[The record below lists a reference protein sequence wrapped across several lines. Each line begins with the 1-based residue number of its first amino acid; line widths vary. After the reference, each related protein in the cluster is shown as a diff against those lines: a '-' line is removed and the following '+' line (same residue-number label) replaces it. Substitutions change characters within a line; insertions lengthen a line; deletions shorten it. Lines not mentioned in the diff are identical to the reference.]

1 MSNPNSPYD
10 QITANER
17 KRKVRKTPEE
27 ERLERQ
33 RDLERFHAEILGDRM
48 LPQAAERAKAAAPRR
63 PTSGS
68 EADATT
74 SGGFQPPDPAPS
86 GMTGPAGKEA
96 DLPQPSLLSSQDVMR
111 RQAYWHLFASP
122 EARRRAAVMR
132 AKAHQEYL
140 QREQRR
146 QVAEWRKNSAPVR
159 GGVRPGSNARHFNS
173 PGMPSLTGRHPEL
186 ERQAAAIGP
195 SGNTGAEIAY
205 LLNRPLAAVATGVNS
220 MLDPK
225 YNETFWQ
232 GAKRGAYGYGV
243 ESWGDVIRG
252 RDPVA
257 RWLGQYPTA
266 QGVYRFGRDLLA
278 DAIFDPLNFVPPAK
292 LLKYGKK
299 GFNLLERWLQTRA
312 GQVAALGT
320 GLTGAGLLY
329 PDESEASVNLG
340 KIYPKA
346 YFFRGLDHRNPQ
358 ALKHAFD
365 VMDALRAP
373 GKYGHPGSTELI
385 GSIVGP
391 NALSR
396 AYPWGLLMDVPD
408 PSYIAGISPRSMHS
422 QPYTGLPRLHYI
434 DEGRRTG
441 QPIDIEVQM
450 PRSRQGAYSPEAYVR
465 EPGSYDLDELFHDM
479 RTGLDPDTLDHGNIF
494 NQANY
499 RYGRRGQGDPIDLV
513 SAAVADPRYPEAQP
527 FIDWAKEYEKPIVQM
542 PYTRDK
548 RFVWEQLVDPLRGE
562 WVRVWDPRIND
573 EIVLPTT
580 YETWVRH
587 EDRGMVPMIP
597 VDRARAK
604 KPTQRR
610 RTGGRY

>member
-1 MSNPNSPYD
+1 
-10 QITANER
+10 
-17 KRKVRKTPEE
+17 
-27 ERLERQ
+27 
-33 RDLERFHAEILGDRM
+33 
-48 LPQAAERAKAAAPRR
+48 
-63 PTSGS
+63 
-68 EADATT
+68 
-74 SGGFQPPDPAPS
+74 
-86 GMTGPAGKEA
+86 
-96 DLPQPSLLSSQDVMR
+96 
-111 RQAYWHLFASP
+111 
-122 EARRRAAVMR
+122 
-132 AKAHQEYL
+132 
-140 QREQRR
+140 
-146 QVAEWRKNSAPVR
+146 
-159 GGVRPGSNARHFNS
+159 
-173 PGMPSLTGRHPEL
+173 
-186 ERQAAAIGP
+186 
-195 SGNTGAEIAY
+195 
-205 LLNRPLAAVATGVNS
+205 

-232 GAKRGAYGYGV
+232 GAKRGLYGYGV

-266 QGVYRFGRDLLA
+266 QGVYRFGRDLVA
-278 DAIFDPLNFVPPAK
+278 DAIFDPLNFVAPAK

-320 GLTGAGLLY
+320 GLTGAGLMY

-385 GSIVGP
+385 GSIVAP

-422 QPYTGLPRLHYI
+422 QPHTGSPRLHYI

-450 PRSRQGAYSPEAYVR
+450 PRSRQGAYSPGAYVR

-479 RTGLDPDTLDHGNIF
+479 QTGLDPDTLDHGNIF

-499 RYGRRGQGDPIDLV
+499 RYGRRGQGDPLAQIRAV
-513 SAAVADPRYPEAQP
+513 VADPGYDEAAP
-527 FIDWAKEYEKPIVQM
+527 LLEWATQHHKPVATL
-542 PYTRDK
+542 PYARD
-548 RFVWEQLVDPLRGE
+548 RGFVHQQLATPWAGGWIWE
-562 WVRVWDPRIND
+562 WDPRLQNYRMYPSTSEMWMKHQD
-573 EIVLPTT
+573 PRME
-580 YETWVRH
+580 
-587 EDRGMVPMIP
+587 PMIP
-597 VDRARAK
+597 VASARPVPQAVDRSHDFDF
-604 KPTQRR
+604 
-610 RTGGRY
+610 